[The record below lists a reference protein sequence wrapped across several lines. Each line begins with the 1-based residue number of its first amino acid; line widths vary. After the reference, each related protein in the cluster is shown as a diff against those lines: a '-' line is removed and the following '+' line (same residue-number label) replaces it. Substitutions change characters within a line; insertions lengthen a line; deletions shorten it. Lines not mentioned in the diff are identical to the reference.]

1 MFIKFHHPENLVCI
15 QVGKTGQ
22 GILSM
27 YVTQSTAQ
35 GHANLAFLQMLQQGR
50 GLNFMITVEEI
61 GKLRHD
67 GSTFTKGPCSK
78 SLRKTILLSDV
89 AICHLNYR
97 LCVF

>member
-27 YVTQSTAQ
+27 YVTQSIAQ

-50 GLNFMITVEEI
+50 EINIITVEGI

-67 GSTFTKGPCSK
+67 GSTFTKGSCSK

-89 AICHLNYR
+89 TICHQNYR